1 VKQPHATSLEG
12 ETAPGHVKI
21 QMAMDGRQDKRTG
34 TFMGSTVDTKN
45 DLNIEL
51 RLFSVDTLI

>member
-1 VKQPHATSLEG
+1 MKQLHATSLEG

-21 QMAMDGRQDKRTG
+21 QMAMDGRQDRRAG
-34 TFMGSTVDTKN
+34 TFMGSTIDTKN

-51 RLFSVDTLI
+51 KIV